1 MLNFFKK
8 VVAVLKNAAAS
19 RIVRNVC
26 VLLLIACAVVLVPFV
41 LADLSNIM
49 HIGLLLVTVCL
60 VIDMIPDAFV
70 TYVTKTKAWEIIT
83 SIKKAIGNRAVR
95 NVCIILLLIYCVLL
109 VPLVLLKWF
118 DLLPTGLL
126 LVSMCIILDMI
137 PDAFI
142 NDTGGNDETKERPD
156 SN

>member
-8 VVAVLKNAAAS
+8 VVTALKNAAAS

-41 LADLSNIM
+41 LADLSNIV

-60 VIDMIPDAFV
+60 VIDI
-70 TYVTKTKAWEIIT
+70 
-83 SIKKAIGNRAVR
+83 
-95 NVCIILLLIYCVLL
+95 
-109 VPLVLLKWF
+109 
-118 DLLPTGLL
+118 
-126 LVSMCIILDMI
+126 I

-142 NDTGGNDETKERPD
+142 NDTGGNDETEERPD
-156 SN
+156 SD

>member
-60 VIDMIPDAFV
+60 VIDMIPD
-70 TYVTKTKAWEIIT
+70 T
-83 SIKKAIGNRAVR
+83 
-95 NVCIILLLIYCVLL
+95 
-109 VPLVLLKWF
+109 
-118 DLLPTGLL
+118 
-126 LVSMCIILDMI
+126 
-137 PDAFI
+137 FI

>member
-26 VLLLIACAVVLVPFV
+26 VLLLITCTVVLVPFV
-41 LADLSNIM
+41 LTDLSNIM
-49 HIGLLLVTVCL
+49 HIGLLLV
-60 VIDMIPDAFV
+60 
-70 TYVTKTKAWEIIT
+70 
-83 SIKKAIGNRAVR
+83 SS
-95 NVCIILLLIYCVLL
+95 CV
-109 VPLVLLKWF
+109 
-118 DLLPTGLL
+118 
-126 LVSMCIILDMI
+126 ILDMI

-156 SN
+156 SD

>member
-8 VVAVLKNAAAS
+8 VVTALKNAAAS

-41 LADLSNIM
+41 LADLSDIVR
-49 HIGLLLVTVCL
+49 IGLLLVTVCL

-70 TYVTKTKAWEIIT
+70 TVTTKTKAWEIIT
-83 SIKKAIGNRAVR
+83 VIKKAIGKRAVR

-109 VPLVLLKWF
+109 IPLVLLKWF
-118 DLLPTGLL
+118 DLLSTGLL

-142 NDTGGNDETKERPD
+142 NDTGGNDETEERPD
-156 SN
+156 SD

>member
-8 VVAVLKNAAAS
+8 VVAVLKTAAAS

-49 HIGLLLVTVCL
+49 RIGLLLVTVCL

-70 TYVTKTKAWEIIT
+70 TGATKIKAWEIIT
-83 SIKKAIGNRAVR
+83 IIKKTIGSRAVR
-95 NVCIILLLIYCVLL
+95 NVCIVLLLIYCVLL

-156 SN
+156 PD